1 MIKEE
6 NIAIARTKVWRTRVW
21 KIALFSGI
29 FFAMIALSATT
40 QAVEFKN
47 PITSE
52 TFEALIVKLSEG
64 LLKLVFILA
73 PIFIIISG
81 FRFLIASS
89 TGNQAGLTM
98 AKKLFFWTL
107 IGTAIIVGASV
118 IATVIVNFA
127 KRL

>member
-1 MIKEE
+1 MSS
-6 NIAIARTKVWRTRVW
+6 RTSSPRFLGRIGVW
-21 KIALFSGI
+21 KIALFSGV
-29 FFAMIALSATT
+29 FSAMITLSATT
-40 QAVEFKN
+40 QAIEFKN
-47 PITSE
+47 PITSP
-52 TFEALIVKLSEG
+52 TLQDLIVKLSEG

-98 AKKLFFWTL
+98 AKKMFMWTL

-118 IATVIVNFA
+118 IATAIVDFA